1 MPPFLLL
8 LVAPLRRRSNSTAVV
23 TSSGEV
29 YTFGCGKDGRLGHGA
44 GMDAPNQDVPRAVA
58 GLTHVAS
65 VAVGEYHMAA
75 LTTDGT
81 LFTFGK
87 VRVCVPLCGFVHVF
101 GCSNAFLT
109 AFLCCVLCRTATDN
123 WVTATRWSAVPPL

>member
-44 GMDAPNQDVPRAVA
+44 GMDAPNQDVPRPVA

-87 VRVCVPLCGFVHVF
+87 VRCVCPFVGLCMFLVVP
-101 GCSNAFLT
+101 
-109 AFLCCVLCRTATDN
+109 
-123 WVTATRWSAVPPL
+123 TRF